1 MVADAEAITSRE
13 LRVSL
18 TTAPPP
24 HRITEINVTLVSCF
38 IAAIFSLYRLDYI
51 VLVDK

>member
-24 HRITEINVTLVSCF
+24 RITEINVTVVSCF
-38 IAAIFSLYRLDYI
+38 IAAIFSLYRLVYI